1 MHALTIVC
9 PVDYS
14 DCSKRAL
21 RYAGALAEHF
31 GARLVVMHV
40 FDSMLAAAAVVH
52 QYDLLGADEQEQLRA
67 FVEGHVP
74 DSVRQ
79 GRRLERVLTI
89 GSPSAE
95 ILRHATSCAADLL
108 VMGTHGLSGV
118 RKIVFGSTLQAV
130 LVKVRIPVLAVPY
143 VDRGEAAVD
152 APLISSGAVLAP
164 VDFSPES
171 RAAATAAAGLAR
183 ALGLKLSLLH
193 VIDSPKAGVGWQH
206 EAVPGDRV
214 PALNPSVLMSDLAES
229 LGPDLDVHAWIE
241 HGEPAEEIARHAR
254 EKQSA
259 LIVMSLGSSAM
270 YGRSPG
276 SIAYKVLCLAPVP
289 VFALPETSSGRLYIE
304 YLHPAKKAVGAR

>member
-40 FDSMLAAAAVVH
+40 FDSMLAAASVVH

-95 ILRHATSCAADLL
+95 ILSQVTSRAADLL
-108 VMGTHGLSGV
+108 IMGTHGLSGV

-130 LVKVRIPVLAVPY
+130 LVKVRIPVLAVPHL
-143 VDRGEAAVD
+143 DRGEAAVD

-164 VDFSPES
+164 VDFSAES

-183 ALGLKLSLLH
+183 AFGLKLSLLH

-206 EAVPGDRV
+206 GAVPGDRV
-214 PALNPSVLMSDLAES
+214 PALNPSVSMSDLAES
-229 LGPDLDVHAWIE
+229 LGPHLDVHAWIE

-270 YGRSPG
+270 YGRAPG

-304 YLHPAKKAVGAR
+304 YLHHDVKPIGA